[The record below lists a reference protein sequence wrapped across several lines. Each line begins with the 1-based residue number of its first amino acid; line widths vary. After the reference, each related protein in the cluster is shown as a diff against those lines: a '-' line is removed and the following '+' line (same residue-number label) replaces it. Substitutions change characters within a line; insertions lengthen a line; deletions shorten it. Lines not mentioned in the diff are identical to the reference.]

1 MTTNNPLLK
10 VVAAEYVHDYTLRLT
25 FNTGE
30 VRLVD
35 FTPLMQKGIC
45 RKLQDL
51 EYFKSFRLDPFT
63 VDWNDEIGFAPR
75 YLYERGMAA
84 QIIKVQTEKRF
95 GRPMLAIQRRPPEV
109 YYSSFV
115 SKISGGNLISSSGSS
130 RYSSQWSWKQDA
142 SSSIQPM
149 PRRRTSCICL
159 RIARRWATT

>member
-10 VVAAEYVHDYTLRLT
+10 VVAAEYVRDY
-25 FNTGE
+25 TGE

-51 EYFKSFRLDPFT
+51 DYFKSFRLDPFT

-84 QIIKVQTEKRF
+84 
-95 GRPMLAIQRRPPEV
+95 
-109 YYSSFV
+109 
-115 SKISGGNLISSSGSS
+115 
-130 RYSSQWSWKQDA
+130 
-142 SSSIQPM
+142 
-149 PRRRTSCICL
+149 
-159 RIARRWATT
+159 